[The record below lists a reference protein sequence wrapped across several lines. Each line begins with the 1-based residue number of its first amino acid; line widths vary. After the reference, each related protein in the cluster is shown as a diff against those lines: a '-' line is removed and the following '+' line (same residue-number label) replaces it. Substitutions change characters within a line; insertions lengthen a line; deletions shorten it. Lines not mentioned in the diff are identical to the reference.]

1 MTNGSPGELDLHP
14 SCKPPRH
21 QSVKTFVMN
30 MAVIRMIA
38 MIMIFIQIMND
49 DDDGGVDPDC

>member
-1 MTNGSPGELDLHP
+1 MSNGSPGKLDLHP
-14 SCKPPRH
+14 SCKPHHH

-38 MIMIFIQIMND
+38 MMMIFIRIMND
-49 DDDGGVDPDC
+49 DDGGGVDFDC